1 MWEPALS
8 SPMSWNS
15 MSCTTVPES
24 QSSLE
29 SPECGRSAAEATS
42 QTLKRSSA
50 CIQNIFP
57 MDNEKIFI
65 EMLRRILNTNELGTI
80 IRDINLLAREQ
91 IEIEDVV

>member
-1 MWEPALS
+1 MVNQFQRKE
-8 SPMSWNS
+8 NFDNH
-15 MSCTTVPES
+15 
-24 QSSLE
+24 
-29 SPECGRSAAEATS
+29 RY
-42 QTLKRSSA
+42 R
-50 CIQNIFP
+50 

>member
-1 MWEPALS
+1 MVNQFQRKE
-8 SPMSWNS
+8 NFDNH
-15 MSCTTVPES
+15 
-24 QSSLE
+24 QY
-29 SPECGRSAAEATS
+29 R
-42 QTLKRSSA
+42 
-50 CIQNIFP
+50 

>member
-1 MWEPALS
+1 
-8 SPMSWNS
+8 
-15 MSCTTVPES
+15 
-24 QSSLE
+24 
-29 SPECGRSAAEATS
+29 
-42 QTLKRSSA
+42 
-50 CIQNIFP
+50 